1 MINITEAQAGGKKG
15 SATVDHLLL
24 IKELIKAAHKDKKEV
39 YVAYLDVAK
48 AYDKAWLTGI
58 MYVLHKEGLTDNH
71 WTIVKKL
78 NENLTA
84 RIQTRFGLTR
94 GIKIKELI

>member
-1 MINITEAQAGGKKG
+1 ML
-15 SATVDHLLL
+15 SAKTKNKNVD
-24 IKELIKAAHKDKKEV
+24 AAL
-39 YVAYLDVAK
+39 LDVTK

-58 MYVLHKEGLTDNH
+58 MHVLHKQGLTDNH

-84 RIQTRFGLTR
+84 RIQTKYGLTR
-94 GIKIKELI
+94 LIISYFPVFLNMHHEGCFL